1 MFVKLVN
8 EMTEE
13 EKKKFVNTI
22 GITVLCLSE
31 GKTSYRIAEELNLH
45 PLAVEHNI
53 DELIYTLRKTLG
65 WKRFI
70 KAMFID

>member
-1 MFVKLVN
+1 MFVYVVDK
-8 EMTEE
+8 MTED

-22 GITVLCLSE
+22 GVTVLCLAE
-31 GKTSYRIAEELNLH
+31 GKGDFQIAEELKL
-45 PLAVEHNI
+45 PLYAVHRNI

-70 KAMFID
+70 RALFSE

>member
-8 EMTEE
+8 EMSEE
-13 EKKKFVNTI
+13 TKKKFVNTI

-31 GKTSYRIAEELNLH
+31 GKCSYHISKELKL
-45 PLAVEHNI
+45 PPWQVDRNI
-53 DELIYTLRKTLG
+53 DELIYTLRHTLG

-70 KAMFID
+70 RALFIK

>member
-1 MFVKLVN
+1 MFVTSVYK
-8 EMTEE
+8 MTEE

-22 GITVLCLSE
+22 GITVLGLSE
-31 GKTSYRIAEELNLH
+31 GKCSYHIAKELKMNPH
-45 PLAVEHNI
+45 QVNHNI

-70 KAMFID
+70 KAMFMK

>member
-8 EMTEE
+8 KMTEG

-31 GKTSYRIAEELNLH
+31 GKCSYQIAKELKLS
-45 PLAVEHNI
+45 PQQVDHNI
-53 DELIYTLRKTLG
+53 DELIYTLRRTLG
-65 WKRFI
+65 WRRII
-70 KAMFID
+70 KALFIE

>member
-8 EMTEE
+8 KMTDE

-31 GKTSYRIAEELNLH
+31 GKASFQIAKELKLNTM
-45 PLAVEHNI
+45 AVDHNI

-65 WKRFI
+65 WRRFI
-70 KAMFID
+70 KAMFIE